1 MMSKPKITTFLK
13 DFIIVNAILFGAYL
27 VMTTVVSMFF
37 GQAMLDFGMASTT
50 GEKPNVVLTIF
61 YALLQLAVFFGFYAF
76 SLFRF
81 EKESEEKR
89 VFLTEI
95 GSEKFDVAEFSKKYF
110 AARGKYMLI
119 YFSVIVGIVSST
131 RMIGIPLLSI
141 LILPQ
146 SMLPSV
152 LLSVFGVNAG
162 SRSFLLFII
171 TVIVN
176 VALYFVYQRYVCA
189 KVYEKWADGRL
200 RVN

>member
-1 MMSKPKITTFLK
+1 MSKPKMTSFLK
-13 DFIIVNAILFGAYL
+13 DFIIVNAILFGVYL
-27 VMTTVVSMFF
+27 VITTVVTMFF
-37 GQAMLDFGMASTT
+37 GEAVLEFGMASAT

-61 YALLQLAVFFGFYAF
+61 YTLLQLAVFFGFYAF

-89 VFLTEI
+89 EFLTEI
-95 GSEKFDVAEFSKKYF
+95 GAESFDIAEFSKKYF
-110 AARGKYMLI
+110 NERGKYMLI
-119 YFSVIVGIVSST
+119 YFSVIVGIVSFT
-131 RMIGIPLLSI
+131 RLIGVPLVSM

-146 SMLPSV
+146 SMLPTV
-152 LLSVFGVNAG
+152 MLSVFGINAG
-162 SRSFLLFII
+162 SRSVLLFIV

-176 VALYFVYQRYVCA
+176 VALYFVYQRYICA

>member
-1 MMSKPKITTFLK
+1 MSKPKITSFLK
-13 DFIIVNAILFGAYL
+13 DFVIVNAILFGAYL
-27 VMTTVVSMFF
+27 VITMVVSMFF
-37 GQAMLDFGMASTT
+37 GQAMLDFGMAPAT

-61 YALLQLAVFFGFYAF
+61 YTLLQLAVFFGFYAF

-95 GSEKFDVAEFSKKYF
+95 GAERFDIAEFSKQYF
-110 AARGKYMLI
+110 TARGKYMLI
-119 YFSVIVGIVSST
+119 YFSVIVGIVSLT
-131 RMIGIPLLSI
+131 RLIGIPIVSM

-152 LLSVFGVNAG
+152 LLAVFGVNAG
-162 SRSFLLFII
+162 SQSFLLFIV

-176 VALYFVYQRYVCA
+176 IALYFVYQRYVCA
-189 KVYEKWADGRL
+189 KVYEKWADERL

>member
-1 MMSKPKITTFLK
+1 MSRPKIATFLK
-13 DFIIVNAILFGAYL
+13 EFIIVNAILFGAYL
-27 VMTTVVSMFF
+27 AITTVVSMFF
-37 GQAMLDFGMASTT
+37 GQAMLDFGMSTAT

-76 SLFRF
+76 SMFRF
-81 EKESEEKR
+81 EKDSEEKR

-95 GSEKFDVAEFSKKYF
+95 GAERFDIAEFSKKYF
-110 AARGKYMLI
+110 TARGKYMLI
-119 YFSVIVGIVSST
+119 YFSAIVGIVSFT
-131 RMIGIPLLSI
+131 RLIGIPLVSMF
-141 LILPQ
+141 ILPQ

-152 LLSVFGVNAG
+152 LLSVFGVTAG
-162 SRSFLLFII
+162 SMSFILFLV

>member
-1 MMSKPKITTFLK
+1 MSRPKIATFLK
-13 DFIIVNAILFGAYL
+13 EFIIVNAILFGAYL
-27 VMTTVVSMFF
+27 AITTVVSMFF
-37 GQAMLDFGMASTT
+37 GQAMLDFGMSTAT

-76 SLFRF
+76 SMFRF
-81 EKESEEKR
+81 EKDSEEKR

-95 GSEKFDVAEFSKKYF
+95 GAERFDIAEFSKKYF
-110 AARGKYMLI
+110 NERGKYMLI
-119 YFSVIVGIVSST
+119 YFSAIVGIVSFT
-131 RMIGIPLLSI
+131 RLIGIPLVSM

-162 SRSFLLFII
+162 SMSFILFLV